1 MTYDV
6 CDDILN
12 KHREDFY
19 KSIEILPKEI
29 YHYTS
34 STALLSIIKNKE
46 LWFTNSRFL
55 NDKTENR
62 YIYLLINEYIE
73 QNKNKFREEYYK
85 EIKHLCYILT
95 KDENEFCYN
104 LFNENQL
111 YVSSFSLNQDSLGL
125 WNYYTKSSESTGYN
139 IIFDTEKFFKY
150 SNDGSL
156 IKQYGKVI
164 YDKKEQLTILN
175 SLITNLYQR
184 FEELG
189 DNSTEQNMLF
199 QDFACLV
206 SEFSIFFKD
215 ISFKQEEEF
224 RFVWESSKNANIR
237 EYKNIFIPYL
247 KYSIP
252 VVSILGIT
260 ISPTNQS
267 NIVKLGLQ
275 QLIQNY
281 LYETERNVT
290 YRIDESNIPL
300 RY

>member
-6 CDDILN
+6 CSDILN
-12 KHREDFY
+12 KYRKEFY
-19 KSIEILPKEI
+19 KSVEVLPKEI

-34 STALLSIIKNKE
+34 SNALLSIIQNKQ

-55 NDKTENR
+55 NDTTENR
-62 YIYLLINEYIE
+62 YIYLLIDEYIE
-73 QNKNKFREEYYK
+73 QNKNKFCATYCD
-85 EIKHLCYILT
+85 EIKYLCKILT

-104 LFNENQL
+104 LFNEKNL

-125 WNYYTKSSESTGYN
+125 WNYYTKSAGAIGYN
-139 IIFDTEKFFKY
+139 IIFDTEKFLKF

-164 YDKKEQLTILN
+164 YNKNEQLLILDN
-175 SLITNLYQR
+175 LITNLYVR
-184 FEELG
+184 FKEIGESSI
-189 DNSTEQNMLF
+189 DQNMLF
-199 QDFACLV
+199 QDFAYLI

-215 ISFKQEEEF
+215 ESFKHEEEF
-224 RFVWESSKNANIR
+224 RFVWESSKNAYIR

-247 KYSIP
+247 QYNIP
-252 VVSILGIT
+252 IISILGIT

-267 NIVKLGLQ
+267 NIVELGLK

-281 LYETERNVT
+281 LYDSERNIS
-290 YRIDESNIPL
+290 YRIDKSNIPL

>member
-6 CDDILN
+6 CGDILN
-12 KHREDFY
+12 EYRKNFY
-19 KSIEILPKEI
+19 KSIEIIPKEI

-34 STALLSIIKNKE
+34 SNALLSIIQNKQ

-55 NDKTENR
+55 NDKTENK
-62 YIYLLINEYIE
+62 YIYLLLDEYIE
-73 QNKNKFREEYYK
+73 ENKDKFCKTYYD
-85 EIKHLCYILT
+85 EIKYLCKTLI

-104 LFNENQL
+104 LFNGNNL

-125 WNYYTKSSESTGYN
+125 WSYYTKSSESIGYN
-139 IIFDTEKFFKY
+139 IIFDTEKFLKY

-164 YDKKEQLTILN
+164 YNKNEQLIILDN
-175 SLITNLYQR
+175 LIISLYKR
-184 FEELG
+184 FKELG
-189 DNSTEQNMLF
+189 NNLTGQDILF
-199 QDFACLV
+199 QDVAYLL

-215 ISFKQEEEF
+215 ESFKQEEEF
-224 RFVWESSKNANIR
+224 RFIWESSKNANIR

-247 KYSIP
+247 KYNIP
-252 VVSILGIT
+252 IVSILGIT
-260 ISPTNQS
+260 ISPTNQN
-267 NIVKLGLQ
+267 NIVELGLQ

-281 LYETERNVT
+281 LYEPERNIS
-290 YRIDESNIPL
+290 YRIDKSNIPL

>member
-6 CDDILN
+6 CSDILN
-12 KHREDFY
+12 KYRENFY
-19 KSIEILPKEI
+19 NSIEILPKEI

-62 YIYLLINEYIE
+62 YIYLLIDEYIE
-73 QNKNKFREEYYK
+73 QNKNKFCKAYCE
-85 EIKHLCYILT
+85 EIKYLCNTLT

-104 LFNENQL
+104 LFNENHL

-125 WNYYTKSSESTGYN
+125 WNYYTKSSESIGYN
-139 IIFDTEKFFKY
+139 IIFDTEKFLKY

-164 YDKKEQLTILN
+164 YDKNEQLTILN
-175 SLITNLYQR
+175 NLITNLYQR
-184 FEELG
+184 FKELG
-189 DNSTEQNMLF
+189 DNFTGQNILF
-199 QDFACLV
+199 QDFAYLI

-215 ISFKQEEEF
+215 KSFKQEEEF

-247 KYSIP
+247 KYNIP
-252 VVSILGIT
+252 IVGILGIT

-267 NIVKLGLQ
+267 NIVELGLQ

-281 LYETERNVT
+281 LYEAERNIS
-290 YRIDESNIPL
+290 YRIDKSNIPL